1 VKANSVN
8 DEAMTRA
15 DLVRFAKEGGIKA
28 NGKTN
33 GIPSRVYMSGMPLS
47 MSLWLISSM
56 SLRNT
61 CMYLYVYQE

>member
-15 DLVRFAKEGGIKA
+15 DLVRF
-28 NGKTN
+28 GKTN